1 MKLLSEWFCQ
11 FNRGNVCQ
19 ISTAVAS
26 EWRIAGFSEIRT
38 KAKKMTLKSAIE
50 DVIGTT
56 LAAVSGVLGKL
67 EYLSRLRRA
76 RGNPYTHWG
85 LGRAYGEAAAQ
96 EALAEAHRLLFL
108 RVLQTPLKE
117 LQNDVIISS
126 EDSRT
131 KPEQYLENLRGDLP
145 ILLPQDLGGGSAR
158 HFSSVLHALLSL
170 ASHQTTR
177 TPKDA
182 TPPI

>member
-1 MKLLSEWFCQ
+1 
-11 FNRGNVCQ
+11 
-19 ISTAVAS
+19 
-26 EWRIAGFSEIRT
+26 
-38 KAKKMTLKSAIE
+38 MTLKSAIE

-67 EYLSRLRRA
+67 EYLSRLRCA
-76 RGNPYTHWG
+76 KGNPYTHWG
-85 LGRAYGEAAAQ
+85 LSRAYGEAAAH

-108 RVLQTPLKE
+108 RVLQAPLRE
-117 LQNDVIISS
+117 LRNDVIISS

-131 KPEQYLENLRGDLP
+131 KPEQYLESLRGDLP

>member
-1 MKLLSEWFCQ
+1 
-11 FNRGNVCQ
+11 
-19 ISTAVAS
+19 
-26 EWRIAGFSEIRT
+26 
-38 KAKKMTLKSAIE
+38 MTLKSAIE

-67 EYLSRLRRA
+67 EYLSRLRRG
-76 RGNPYTHWG
+76 RGSPYTHWG
-85 LGRAYGEAAAQ
+85 ISRAYGEAAAQ

-117 LQNDVIISS
+117 LQNDVEISS
-126 EDSRT
+126 EASQM
-131 KPEQYLENLRGDLP
+131 KPKEYVENLRGDSRT
-145 ILLPQDLGGGSAR
+145 LLPKDLGGGSAR

-170 ASHQTTR
+170 ASHQRTR